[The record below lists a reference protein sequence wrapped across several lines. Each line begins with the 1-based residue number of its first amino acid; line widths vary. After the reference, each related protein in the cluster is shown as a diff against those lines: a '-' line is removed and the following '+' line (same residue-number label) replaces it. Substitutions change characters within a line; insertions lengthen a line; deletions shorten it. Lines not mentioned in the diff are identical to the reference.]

1 MKYCRFTFRGS
12 ARYGLVETSKDAERI
27 THVLSTPPEQVGK
40 LYSVPKEQIEP
51 LPFLETPLLSPVQP
65 SKIVCVGR
73 NYRGHAAEMG
83 SDVPKEPLL
92 FFKPPSSLLDPGQN
106 IRRPSVSE
114 RVDHEGE
121 LGVVIAKR
129 CYKLPPNGDVHP
141 YILGYTA
148 VNDVS
153 ARDFQKKDNQWARAK
168 GFDTFCPV
176 GPLVT
181 DEIDPWKGVGVA
193 SRVNG
198 QIRQQGNT
206 RDFVFPLDIL
216 IHYISNIMTL
226 MPGDLICT
234 GTPEGVGPLVPGDVV
249 EISVEGVGTLRN
261 PVLSD

>member
-1 MKYCRFTFRGS
+1 MKYCRFTFRGT
-12 ARYGLVETSKDAERI
+12 ARYGLVESSNGIERI

-40 LYSVPKEQIEP
+40 LRSVPTEEIQP
-51 LPFLETPLLSPVQP
+51 LPFLETPLLTPVQP

-83 SDVPKEPLL
+83 SEVPKEPLL
-92 FFKPPSSLLDPGQN
+92 FFKPPSSLLDPGHD
-106 IRRPSVSE
+106 IHRPSISA

-129 CYKLPPNGDVHP
+129 CHKLPPNEDVHS

-206 RDFVFPLDIL
+206 RDFVFPLDVL

-226 MPGDLICT
+226 MPGDLLCT

-261 PVLSD
+261 PVVGD